1 MKPTGVK
8 LRNLTQDLG
17 EFRIENA
24 SLEVKPRDYF
34 MVLGPTGA
42 GKTVLLETIAGI
54 HEPDGGRVIIGG
66 RDVED
71 VPPEDRNIGF
81 VYQDYALFPHMSAR
95 ENVLYGLEAR
105 NVPNPEEKAHEV
117 IDLLDLEDLVDRYPR
132 TLSGGESQKVAVARA
147 IAYRPKL
154 LLLDEPTAALDPQT
168 KESVRGELGKL
179 HEKLEV
185 TVLHVTHDQAEA
197 KILGERIA
205 IMMEGGI
212 KQVGGIEE
220 VFNKP
225 INESVASFVG
235 VENVLSGEVV
245 DYDGELAWIDLGNF
259 RMSAVTEVERGMVNV
274 YLRPEDIFLTDQPG
288 HTSARNTISGTVVSV
303 SHLGQVYR
311 VRTDKGLNCY
321 VTKQTVEEFDLE
333 AGKQVYT
340 AFKATAVRVR
350 KSGS

>member
-1 MKPTGVK
+1 MNPTGVE

-24 SLEVKPRDYF
+24 SLKVEPRDYF

-42 GKTVLLETIAGI
+42 GKTILLETIAGI
-54 HEPDGGRVIIGG
+54 HEPDSGRIIIGE
-66 RDVED
+66 RDVGN

-81 VYQDYALFPHMSAR
+81 VYQDYVLFPHMSVR
-95 ENVLYGLEAR
+95 ENVLYGLKAR
-105 NVPNPEEKAHEV
+105 NIPDPEAKARDV
-117 IDLLDLEDLVDRYPR
+117 IDLLGLGDLVERYPR

-168 KESVRGELGKL
+168 QESVRSELGKL

-205 IMMEGGI
+205 IMMEGRI
-212 KQVGGIEE
+212 RQVGEIDE

-225 INESVASFVG
+225 IDESVAGFVG
-235 VENVLSGEVV
+235 VENVLSGKVIGH
-245 DYDGELAWIDLGNF
+245 DGEQARIDVGPFQVN
-259 RMSAVTEVERGMVNV
+259 AVTEVDHGMVQV

-288 HTSARNTISGTVVSV
+288 HTSARNTVAGTVVAV

-321 VTKQTVEEFDLE
+321 VTKQTVEEFGLE
-333 AGKQVYT
+333 AGKQVFT
-340 AFKATAVRVR
+340 AFKATAARVR
-350 KSGS
+350 KSQG